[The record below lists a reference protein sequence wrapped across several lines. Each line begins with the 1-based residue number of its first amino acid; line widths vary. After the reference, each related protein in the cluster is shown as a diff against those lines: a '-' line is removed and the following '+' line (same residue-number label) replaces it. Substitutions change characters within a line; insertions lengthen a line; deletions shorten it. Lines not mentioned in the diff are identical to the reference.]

1 MIFREAFHQLISGAL
16 GLEPYPDTVPQEA
29 ALPAA
34 GYFLTS
40 PVQANR
46 TLEGGITLQSHN
58 WQIDLFA
65 TRRTE
70 LDQLANRLAAL
81 DGTTTTQFQR
91 VTVLDARDAK
101 SEGGSQLRAIVE
113 IQTTNRRN
121 RA

>member
-1 MIFREAFHQLISGAL
+1 MIFREAFHQLISGSL
-16 GLEPYPDTVPQEA
+16 GLEPYPGTVPQEA

-40 PVQANR
+40 PVQAAR
-46 TLEGGITLQSHN
+46 TLEGGIALQSHN

-65 TRRTE
+65 TRQAQ
-70 LDQLANRLAAL
+70 LDELANRLAAL
-81 DGTTTTQFQR
+81 D
-91 VTVLDARDAK
+91 VLDARDAK
-101 SEGGSQLRAIVE
+101 SEGGSTLRAIVE

>member
-1 MIFREAFHQLISGAL
+1 MIFREAFHRLISGAL
-16 GLEPYPDTVPQEA
+16 GIEPYPGTVPQDA

-40 PVQANR
+40 PVQAAR

-70 LDQLANRLAAL
+70 LDELANRLSAL
-81 DGTTTTQFQR
+81 DGTTTDQFQR

-101 SEGGSQLRAIVE
+101 SEGGSELRAIVD

>member
-1 MIFREAFHQLISGAL
+1 MIFREAFHRLISGAL
-16 GLEPYPDTVPQEA
+16 GIEPYPGTVPQDA

-40 PVQANR
+40 PVQAAR

-70 LDQLANRLAAL
+70 LDELANRLSAL
-81 DGTTTTQFQR
+81 DGTTTDQFQR

-101 SEGGSQLRAIVE
+101 SEGGSELRTIVE

>member
-1 MIFREAFHQLISGAL
+1 MIFREAFHQLISAAL
-16 GLEPYPDTVPQEA
+16 GIEPYPAAVPQEA

-40 PVQANR
+40 PVQAAR

-70 LDQLANRLAAL
+70 LDELANRLAAL
-81 DGTTTTQFQR
+81 DGTTTDQFQR

-101 SEGGSQLRAIVE
+101 SEGGSELRAIVE

>member
-1 MIFREAFHQLISGAL
+1 MIFREAFHQLISGTL
-16 GLEPYPDTVPQEA
+16 GLEPYPGTVPQEA
-29 ALPAA
+29 VLPAA

-40 PVQANR
+40 PVQAAR
-46 TLEGGITLQSHN
+46 TLEGGIALQSHN

-65 TRRTE
+65 TRQTQ
-70 LDQLANRLAAL
+70 LDELANRLAAL
-81 DGTTTTQFQR
+81 DNTTTPQFQR

-101 SEGGSQLRAIVE
+101 SEGGSTLRAIVE

>member
-1 MIFREAFHQLISGAL
+1 MIFREAFHRLISGAL
-16 GLEPYPDTVPQEA
+16 GIEPYPGTAPQEA

-40 PVQANR
+40 PVQAAR

-70 LDQLANRLAAL
+70 LDELANRLSAL
-81 DGTTTTQFQR
+81 DGTTTDQFQR

-101 SEGGSQLRAIVE
+101 SEGGSELRAIVE